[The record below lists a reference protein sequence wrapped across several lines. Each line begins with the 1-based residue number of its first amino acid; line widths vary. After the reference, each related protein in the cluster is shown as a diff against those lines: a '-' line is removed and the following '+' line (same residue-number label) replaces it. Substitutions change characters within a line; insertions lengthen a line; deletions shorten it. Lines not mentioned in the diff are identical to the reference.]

1 MAHKILVVED
11 EALLGQ
17 SVQEVLEE
25 SGFVTEWARDA
36 NETWHKLEEMG
47 KVDLVLLDIML
58 PGGEDGYGILRR
70 LKMNNSEYK
79 ETLVIMMTNL
89 GQIGE
94 MDRAMELGADDYI
107 IKANIDLDRLVD
119 LVKEKLAIVKAKR

>member
-25 SGFVTEWARDA
+25 SGFDVSWARDGV
-36 NETWHKLEEMG
+36 ETWRKLQEMDE
-47 KVDLVLLDIML
+47 VDLILLDIML
-58 PGGEDGYGILRR
+58 PGDEDGYAILRR

-79 ETLVIMMTNL
+79 DALVVMMTNL

-94 MDRAMELGADDYI
+94 MDRAMELGADDYV
-107 IKANIDLDRLVD
+107 IKANVDLDRLVD

>member
-25 SGFVTEWARDA
+25 SGFDVSWARDGV
-36 NETWHKLEEMG
+36 ETWRKLKEMDE
-47 KVDLVLLDIML
+47 VDLILLDIML
-58 PGGEDGYGILRR
+58 PGDEDGYAILRR

-79 ETLVIMMTNL
+79 DALVVMMTNL

-94 MDRAMELGADDYI
+94 MDRAMELGADDYV
-107 IKANIDLDRLVD
+107 IKANVDLDRLVD

>member
-1 MAHKILVVED
+1 
-11 EALLGQ
+11 
-17 SVQEVLEE
+17 
-25 SGFVTEWARDA
+25 
-36 NETWHKLEEMG
+36 
-47 KVDLVLLDIML
+47 
-58 PGGEDGYGILRR
+58 
-70 LKMNNSEYK
+70 
-79 ETLVIMMTNL
+79 MMTNL